1 MISPELLRHYPFFG
15 LLDDPQLNKIA
26 MLAEEKRYQRGSI
39 VFREGKPATALYF
52 LLEGSVDLYYTL
64 GGLKHDVVEKGISVG
79 EINPGEPFGISA
91 LIEPHLLTSTAS
103 VSVDSRAIEIDAAA
117 LRSLFEDDRRMAYL
131 FIHQAAR
138 SALERLNSTRVQL
151 AAAWV

>member
-15 LLDDPQLNKIA
+15 LLDDSQLNRIA
-26 MLAEEKRYQRGSI
+26 MLAEERQYQSGAV

-64 GGLKHDVVEKGISVG
+64 GGLKHNVVEKGISVG

-91 LIEPHLLTSTAS
+91 LIEPHVLTATAS
-103 VSVDSRAIEIDAAA
+103 VAADSRVIEIDAAA
-117 LRSLFEDDRRMAYL
+117 LRSLFERDRKLAYL
-131 FIHQAAR
+131 FYHQAAK
-138 SALERLNSTRVQL
+138 SAIERLHSTRVQL